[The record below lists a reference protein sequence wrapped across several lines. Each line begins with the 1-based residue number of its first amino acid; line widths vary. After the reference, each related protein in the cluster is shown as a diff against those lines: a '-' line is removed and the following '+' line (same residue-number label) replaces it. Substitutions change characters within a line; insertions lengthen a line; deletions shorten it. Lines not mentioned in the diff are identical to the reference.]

1 VDREDWTPDQF
12 EQEARRQGWNP
23 EADIPEEKKVD
34 AKTFVERGDNI
45 ASRLKED
52 RDSYREELESVKR
65 TTEEFKQ
72 FMNSARERDKQE
84 YEQRIAA
91 LKTQREEAINEGD
104 GQRFTMVN
112 DQIEGLQ
119 QQQPQGPPP
128 EVIEAE
134 RAFHEANPWYNADPT
149 LQEYADRI
157 AERLNIEGYMG
168 NAYNREMGERVRMAF
183 PEKFEN
189 PARQTAPVESVGGDR
204 TVSSSDAQTY
214 DSLPADARAKC
225 DEFVSQGL
233 MTKEEY
239 VEAYDWE

>member
-1 VDREDWTPDQF
+1 MDREDWTPDQF

-52 RDSYREELESVKR
+52 RDSYREELETVKR

-119 QQQPQGPPP
+119 QQQPQTSS
-128 EVIEAE
+128 VEAEFE
-134 RAFHEANPWYNADPT
+134 RAFLQVNPWYNTDT
-149 LQEYADRI
+149 QLREYADRI
-157 AERLNIEGYMG
+157 ADRIVTEGYTG
-168 NAYNREMGERVRMAF
+168 NAYHKEVGERVKMAF

-204 TVSSSDAQTY
+204 TVSSSDTQTY

-233 MTKEEY
+233 MTKAEY